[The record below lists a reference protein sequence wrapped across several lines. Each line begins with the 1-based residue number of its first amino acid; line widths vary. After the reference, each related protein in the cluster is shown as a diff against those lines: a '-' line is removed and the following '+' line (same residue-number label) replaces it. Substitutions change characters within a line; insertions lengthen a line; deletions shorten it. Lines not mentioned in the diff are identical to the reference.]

1 MPDILKVSVPTSGY
15 ENNVKTNPITI
26 NDAQIPNIVD
36 PSKVTRPDGQQ
47 ASLEQQLSL
56 FYESNF
62 DGFISALR
70 NSPDVVELFSQIF
83 FQMGIEVKS
92 GIGDKFAEELAKF
105 LQMTK
110 MSEGDLL
117 SFIKNQAESSMKFQG
132 PFFQLLQQVMNQTSS
147 TELQREILNF
157 LKTYNSVDSSA
168 STMNNM
174 YSILDNIAKY
184 LTSNYRAP
192 LEQLMQ
198 KLHLPQAFSSWQGSD
213 PANIALL
220 KKEIIPFLSNYIKQT
235 NDMGPVRNLITMLM
249 LNIAKYENGS
259 MGRLTQAFERLMNY
273 QDFNRVLG
281 NMKPEDLRQ
290 ILLEKTGQAYAD
302 QFHALVERGIKG
314 EAGLEAKSV
323 FQNIMQSLLLNESVY
338 MPLQHFMI
346 PIDLMGKMLFSEIW
360 VDPNHKR
367 KNEKGETRQ
376 SSKLLIKFDI
386 KDVGFFDL
394 IIVQEDRSIDLQLY
408 YPASFAD
415 KEKQI
420 QKDIAQLVEKNGLI
434 LRTALYAR
442 SWKPKTISEVF
453 PQIYERKNAINV
465 KI

>member
-117 SFIKNQAESSMKFQG
+117 SFVKNQAESSMKFQG

-302 QFHALVERGIKG
+302 QFYALVERGIKG

-408 YPASFAD
+408 YPASFVD

>member
-1 MPDILKVSVPTSGY
+1 MSDILKVSVPTSGY
-15 ENNVKTNPITI
+15 ENNVKTNPISI
-26 NDAQIPNIVD
+26 NDTQIPNIVD
-36 PSKVTRPDGQQ
+36 PSKVTRPNGQQ

-62 DGFISALR
+62 EGFVSALR
-70 NSPDVVELFSQIF
+70 NRPDVVELFSQIF

-92 GIGDKFAEELAKF
+92 GIGENFAEELAKF

-110 MSEGDLL
+110 MTEGDLL
-117 SFIKNQAESSMKFQG
+117 SFVKNQAESSVKFQG
-132 PFFQLLQQVMNQTSS
+132 PFFQMLQQVMNQTSS

-168 STMNNM
+168 STMKNM
-174 YSILDNIAKY
+174 YSLLENITKY
-184 LTSNYRAP
+184 MTSNYRAP
-192 LEQLMQ
+192 LEQLME
-198 KLHLPQAFSSWQGSD
+198 KLHLPQALTSWQGAD
-213 PANIALL
+213 PANIALI

-249 LNIAKYENGS
+249 LNIAKYENGT
-259 MGRLTQAFERLMNY
+259 MGRLTQNFERLMGY
-273 QDFNRVLG
+273 QDFNRIFG
-281 NMKPEDLRQ
+281 DMKPEDLRQ
-290 ILLEKTGQAYAD
+290 LLLEKTGKAYAD
-302 QFHALVERGIKG
+302 QFHALIEQGMKG
-314 EAGLEAKSV
+314 EAGLEAKSI

-338 MPLQHFMI
+338 MPLQHFML
-346 PIDLMGKMLFSEIW
+346 PVDLMGKMLFSEIW

-367 KNEKGETRQ
+367 KNDKGEVRQ
-376 SSKLLIKFDI
+376 SNKLLIKFDI

-394 IIVQEDRSIDLQLY
+394 IIVQEDRSVDLQLY
-408 YPASFAD
+408 YPSSFTD
-415 KEKQI
+415 KEKEI

>member
-117 SFIKNQAESSMKFQG
+117 SFVKNQAESSMKFQG

-220 KKEIIPFLSNYIKQT
+220 KKDIIPFLSNYIKQT

-302 QFHALVERGIKG
+302 QFYALVERGIKG

-408 YPASFAD
+408 YPASFVD